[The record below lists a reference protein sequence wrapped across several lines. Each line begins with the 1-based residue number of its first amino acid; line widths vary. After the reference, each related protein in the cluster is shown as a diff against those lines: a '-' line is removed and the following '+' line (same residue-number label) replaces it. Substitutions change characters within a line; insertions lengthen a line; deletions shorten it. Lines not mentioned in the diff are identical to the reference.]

1 MTQFKLHTIK
11 SAPEGSKEI
20 LEGALKQNGFKKLK
34 MKKLILLFVVATL
47 FSFSG
52 YAQLPDKAE
61 DISPLLN
68 GEILPDAV
76 LKSPDGSE
84 HKLPEILRQKPSVVL
99 FYRGGWCPFCNAHL
113 AEIQGVQSEVVNLGY
128 QIVAISPDSP
138 ENLQATDEKHNLGY
152 SLYSD
157 ADGELIK
164 AIGIAFNAPEKYSGM
179 LSEKSDGLNDGFLPV
194 PSVFVTDTSGKI
206 LFEYINPDYK
216 TRLSGGLL
224 LAVLKELKKEQKK

>member
-1 MTQFKLHTIK
+1 
-11 SAPEGSKEI
+11 
-20 LEGALKQNGFKKLK
+20 
-34 MKKLILLFVVATL
+34 MKNITLILLYMVFTVISA
-47 FSFSG
+47 S
-52 YAQLPDKAE
+52 AQLPDKAE

-68 GEILPDAV
+68 GETLPDAV
-76 LKSPDGSE
+76 LKAPDGSE
-84 HKLPEILRQKPSVVL
+84 HNLQEILRQKPSVVL

-113 AEIQGVQSEVVNLGY
+113 AEIQGVQNEVVNLGY

-138 ENLQATDEKHNLGY
+138 ENLQVTDEKHNLAY

-157 ADGELIK
+157 ANGKLIK
-164 AIGIAFNAPEKYSGM
+164 AIGIAFKAPERYSGM

-206 LFEYINPDYK
+206 AFEYINPDYK

>member
-1 MTQFKLHTIK
+1 
-11 SAPEGSKEI
+11 
-20 LEGALKQNGFKKLK
+20 
-34 MKKLILLFVVATL
+34 MKKLILFFVAATL

-52 YAQLPDKAE
+52 YTQVAEKAE

-76 LKSPDGSE
+76 LKAPDGSAHNLSE
-84 HKLPEILRQKPSVVL
+84 VLKQKPSVVL

-113 AEIQGVQSEVVNLGY
+113 AEIQEVQNEVVNLGY
-128 QIVAISPDSP
+128 QIIAISPDSP
-138 ENLQATDEKHNLGY
+138 ENLQATDEKQELAY

-157 ADGELIK
+157 ADGKLTK
-164 AIGIAFNAPEKYSGM
+164 AIGIAFKAPERYSGM

-206 LFEYINPDYK
+206 TFEYINPDYK

-224 LAVLKELKKEQKK
+224 LAVLKELKEEQKK

>member
-1 MTQFKLHTIK
+1 
-11 SAPEGSKEI
+11 
-20 LEGALKQNGFKKLK
+20 
-34 MKKLILLFVVATL
+34 MKKLILLFVAATL

-52 YAQLPDKAE
+52 YTQVAEKAE

-68 GEILPDAV
+68 GETLPGAV
-76 LKSPDGSE
+76 MKAPDGSE
-84 HKLPEILRQKPSVVL
+84 HNLLDLVKQKPSVIL

-113 AEIQGVQSEVVNLGY
+113 AEIQEAQNEVVGLGY
-128 QIVAISPDSP
+128 QIIAISPDSP
-138 ENLQATDEKHNLGY
+138 ENLQATDEKQELAY

-157 ADGELIK
+157 ADGKLTK
-164 AIGIAFNAPEKYSGM
+164 AIGIAFKAPERYSGM

-206 LFEYINPDYK
+206 TFEYINPDYK

-224 LAVLKELKKEQKK
+224 LAVLKNLKLDN